1 MKNDRMR
8 RQKGVL
14 EGRCEDWGE
23 WQMSGWM
30 SRCIDN
36 WEDERMDKKKTK
48 PRGTKLNLE
57 AW

>member
-1 MKNDRMR
+1 MR